1 MTPDRIVANAPLRT
15 AVWLAFALACALAY
29 LWGLDGLYIPKF
41 GDEMV
46 YTQIARST
54 AASGHWLPLQS
65 EYAHMRNTKP
75 PLLFWQALVAGQ
87 WGADWR
93 LGALRLPSV
102 LYTWGTA
109 LMVGLLAARLWRLR
123 ESAPPIRADAPAA
136 AAIDLAAGDAR
147 PRPAAQSHAA
157 WVAGAIAAAAFLLFF
172 TTIRYNRTYLTSG
185 PETFWM
191 FGVMAAL
198 AWQPARLLA
207 SRWTFPLLSGMAI
220 GVACLYKSFVLAA
233 PMGMALL
240 LCHVLAHPPGRRPAL
255 RPAMAWSA
263 AWRVAVSVA
272 VGVAMF
278 GLWFALDPDP
288 TGVWKEF
295 VLGENARRIQGAAG
309 YVGTALA
316 ERNGVWVI
324 LSACF
329 TNAGLLLP
337 LVAGTAVA
345 AWRSMWRDEPV
356 SAQEKVLWLWLL
368 ALTLFFLVPSQRTS
382 RYLIPA
388 MPAVAVLIA
397 LYWHRMG
404 RAWFVATAL
413 LAAAFAATLA
423 VAAWGSIRASG
434 DAALYPPLFWLLP
447 AAALIAA
454 AAAWRRAW
462 SRPASLAAALLAF
475 LTLTGVQAPFNGP
488 AGRFSDTTR
497 QALRGQP
504 VALAFQFHGQ
514 EEAYHFILPGAALQP
529 RLAPAPQDEAGV
541 QALLA
546 RAPYAIVMR
555 WPGQPVC
562 QQCRIVDARWVPEPR
577 PGAPRMDGLRRPADY
592 WLAREYVVTRP

>member
-1 MTPDRIVANAPLRT
+1 MSTSRPDTPATAPASTAITASATRT
-15 AVWLAFALACALAY
+15 GAWLALALACALSY
-29 LWGLDGLYIPKF
+29 LWGLDGLYVPKF

-54 AASGHWLPLQS
+54 AASGQWLPLQS

-75 PLLFWQALVAGQ
+75 PLLFWQAMVAGQ

-109 LMVGLLAARLWRLR
+109 LMVALLSARLWLLR
-123 ESAPPIRADAPAA
+123 EG
-136 AAIDLAAGDAR
+136 AGAQAR
-147 PRPAAQSHAA
+147 RDA
-157 WVAGAIAAAAFLLFF
+157 WVAGAIGAAAFLLFF

-191 FGVMAAL
+191 FGVIAAI
-198 AWQPARLLA
+198 AWQPARVLA
-207 SRWTFPLLSGMAI
+207 SRWAFPVLAGVAI
-220 GVACLYKSFVLAA
+220 GLACLYKSFVLAA
-233 PMGMALL
+233 PMGLALL
-240 LCHVLAHPPGRRPAL
+240 LCHLLAHPPGERPAL
-255 RPAMAWSA
+255 RLPRLWAAGWRSAVSA
-263 AWRVAVSVA
+263 AIG
-272 VGVAMF
+272 VGLF

-288 TGVWKEF
+288 TAVWKEF
-295 VLGENARRIQGAAG
+295 ILGENARRIQGAAG

-337 LVAGTAVA
+337 LVAGMVLA
-345 AWRSMWRDEPV
+345 AWRAARRGEPV
-356 SAQEKVLWLWLL
+356 SASEKVLWLWLL
-368 ALTLFFLVPSQRTS
+368 ALTLFFLVPSQRTA

-388 MPAVAVLIA
+388 MPAVAILIA
-397 LYWHRMG
+397 LYRHRLARSG
-404 RAWFVATAL
+404 FVVTAVL
-413 LAAAFAATLA
+413 GAALAGVLA

-434 DAALYPPLFWLLP
+434 DPNLYPAAFWLLP
-447 AAALIAA
+447 AGALAA
-454 AAAWRRAW
+454 AAASLMRRDW
-462 SRPASLAAALLAF
+462 SAPASLVSAWLAF

-488 AGRFSDTTR
+488 AGQFSAATVER
-497 QALRGQP
+497 MRGQP
-504 VALAFQFHGQ
+504 VALAFQFYGQ
-514 EEAYHFILPGAALQP
+514 EEAYHFVLPGAALAP
-529 RLAPAPQDEAGV
+529 RLGPPARDEAEV
-541 QALLA
+541 QALLV
-546 RAPYAIVMR
+546 RAPYAIVIR

-577 PGAPRMDGLRRPADY
+577 PGAPRMDALRRPADY
-592 WLAREYVVTRP
+592 WLAREYLVARP